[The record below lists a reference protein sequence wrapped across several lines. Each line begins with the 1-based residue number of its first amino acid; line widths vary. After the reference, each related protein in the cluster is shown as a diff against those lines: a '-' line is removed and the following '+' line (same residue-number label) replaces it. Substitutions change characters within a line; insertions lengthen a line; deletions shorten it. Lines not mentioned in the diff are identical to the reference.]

1 MGQQPTRSHL
11 HSSPF
16 TGDMDHILE
25 TVMCAEIADEP
36 RFHDKIKQWISEGT
50 VPPFTFVSVE
60 TKKKRQARK
69 KRWEAEA
76 EEAKRLGAEMEG
88 GEGERGRRREG

>member
-1 MGQQPTRSHL
+1 
-11 HSSPF
+11 
-16 TGDMDHILE
+16 
-25 TVMCAEIADEP
+25 MCAEIADEP

-88 GEGERGRRREG
+88 GRVRGGGEGREGKGGLVLVKGRRESQLEDLGGGRGR

>member
-1 MGQQPTRSHL
+1 
-11 HSSPF
+11 
-16 TGDMDHILE
+16 
-25 TVMCAEIADEP
+25 MCAEIADEP

-88 GEGERGRRREG
+88 GEGERGRRREGRVRWGGEGRGG